1 MIRIHG
7 LAHYPIKGCRAIALE
22 RGVLSA
28 RGFGYDREWMLIDSK
43 GIFVT
48 QRADPALATVTVRL
62 DAQFL
67 HIEAAGH
74 GSIGIPL
81 SRRGPVRGV
90 RVWRDDTRGEDMGD
104 ESARWFSG
112 VLGRE
117 VRLLR
122 FAAQTRRDAD
132 VKYAG
137 GADAP
142 VAFADGYP
150 VLVTNLASL
159 EALNSQ
165 LAVPLPMNRFRP
177 NVVVEG
183 LGAWDEDRIE
193 SLSSEGVELRFVKPC
208 ARCAVTTT
216 DQSTGERA
224 DEEPLRTLKRLRWN
238 RELLGV
244 TFGEN
249 AIVTRAG
256 ELRVG
261 DGVEVRWRA

>member
-1 MIRIHG
+1 
-7 LAHYPIKGCRAIALE
+7 
-22 RGVLSA
+22 
-28 RGFGYDREWMLIDSK
+28 MLIDAK

-62 DAQFL
+62 DAQSL
-67 HIEAAGH
+67 HVEAAGQ
-74 GSIGIPL
+74 GSITIPL

-104 ESARWFSG
+104 EPAGWFSG

-132 VKYAG
+132 VTFAG
-137 GADAP
+137 AADAP

-159 EALNSQ
+159 ESLNRE
-165 LAVPLPMNRFRP
+165 LTAPLPMNRFRP

-193 SLSSEGVELRFVKPC
+193 SLSSGEVELKLVKPC
-208 ARCAVTTT
+208 IRCAVTTT
-216 DQSTGERA
+216 DQSSGERRG
-224 DEEPLRTLKRLRWN
+224 DEPLRTLKRLRWN

-244 TFGEN
+244 SFGEN
-249 AIVTRAG
+249 AVVTRTG

>member
-22 RGVLSA
+22 RGTLSV
-28 RGFGYDREWMLIDSK
+28 RGFDYDREWMLIDSK
-43 GIFVT
+43 GIFIT

-62 DAQFL
+62 DGEHL
-67 HIEAAGH
+67 HAEAEDH
-74 GSIGIPL
+74 GSMNLPL
-81 SRRGPVRGV
+81 SRRGPLRAV
-90 RVWRDDTRGEDMGD
+90 RVWRDDTQGEDMGD
-104 ESARWFSG
+104 EPAAWFTR
-112 VLGRE
+112 VLGRD

-132 VKYAG
+132 VTYAG
-137 GADAP
+137 TADAP

-150 VLVTNLASL
+150 VLVVNLASL

-165 LAVPLPMNRFRP
+165 LSLPLPMNRFRP
-177 NVVVEG
+177 NVVIEG
-183 LGAWDEDRIE
+183 LGAWDEDRIDTVVAGE
-193 SLSSEGVELRFVKPC
+193 VGLKFVKPC

-216 DQSTGERA
+216 DQFTGERR

-238 RELLGV
+238 RQLLGV

-249 AIVTRAG
+249 AVVTRTGA
-256 ELRVG
+256 LHVG